1 MRSAILIVSIVSVAL
16 TSCGGERP
24 PQTDRQAEV
33 AARGAEVM
41 PFDLSK
47 TQHVFAKDSSGGV
60 QSVTAKDP
68 ADTLDIRLVREHLQK
83 EAELFGRGEFGD
95 PAAIHGD
102 SMPGLAELRA
112 AAGKVAV
119 EYTELPAGAQIRFTT
134 TDAGLRSALHR
145 WFDAQVSDHGEHASH

>member
-1 MRSAILIVSIVSVAL
+1 MRALIVIMAASLVA
-16 TSCGGERP
+16 CGPRD
-24 PQTDRQAEV
+24 TALADRQAEV

-68 ADTLDIRLVREHLQK
+68 ADTLNIRLIREHLQK
-83 EAELFGRGEFGD
+83 ETDLFGRGEFGD

-119 EYTELPAGAQIRFTT
+119 EYTELPTGAQIRYTT

>member
-1 MRSAILIVSIVSVAL
+1 MRALIVIMAASLAACGPRDTAL
-16 TSCGGERP
+16 A
-24 PQTDRQAEV
+24 DRQAEV
-33 AARGAEVM
+33 ATRGAEVM

-68 ADTLDIRLVREHLQK
+68 ADTLNIRLIREHLQQ

-119 EYTELPAGAQIRFTT
+119 EYTELPAGAQIRYTT

>member
-1 MRSAILIVSIVSVAL
+1 MAMRSILVLSAVL
-16 TSCGGERP
+16 LSCSGERP
-24 PQTDRQAEV
+24 APTDRQAEV

-68 ADTLDIRLVREHLQK
+68 ADTLNIRLIREHLQK
-83 EAELFGRGEFGD
+83 EAELFGHGEFGD

-119 EYTELPAGAQIRFTT
+119 EYTELPAGAQIRYTT

-145 WFDAQVSDHGEHASH
+145 WFDAQVSDHGEHAEHQ